1 MRVESFAKKISC
13 TVVKSSLLHCA
24 GDLSVSRPCDE
35 YSQSKVSFAPI
46 AQMNPHRFAVNIAE
60 VLSGIAPKGLFLD
73 YYA

>member
-24 GDLSVSRPCDE
+24 GDLSVSRPLDN
-35 YSQSKVSFAPI
+35 KAAVAPK
-46 AQMNPHRFAVNIAE
+46 AQMNPHRFAVNMAE
-60 VLSGIAPKGLFLD
+60 VLSGIAPKGLLLD